1 VREVRGGARMSG
13 RPLNKWKVLAAIF
26 ALGLLGDQVSKFLAV
41 DRLTTAF
48 QRVGAH
54 TLSEKLSAF
63 WRLRY
68 LEPLATEPFYVF
80 RPLWRMHY
88 VENPNAAFGFM
99 SFVPPEARY
108 RLFLVISALAVGFV
122 GYYYRRLDARQ
133 RFLQVSLAFVLSG
146 TLGNLVDRLARRYVI
161 DFVDWY
167 WWNRPDLYWPT
178 FNVADSLLVV
188 GIAMLL
194 VHPAPKP
201 AGEQGPGRQ
210 PGNKR
215 AASGV

>member
-1 VREVRGGARMSG
+1 MSARPAG
-13 RPLNKWKVLAAIF
+13 KWAVLAAVF
-26 ALGLLGDQVSKFLAV
+26 ALALLADQATKFLAV

-48 QRVGAH
+48 PRTGAH
-54 TLSEKLSAF
+54 TAGQKLEAF
-63 WRLRY
+63 WRLKY
-68 LEPLATEPFYVF
+68 LEPLATEPYYVY
-80 RPLWRMHY
+80 RPLWRMNY

-99 SFVPPEARY
+99 SFFPPEMRH
-108 RLFLVISALAVGFV
+108 RLFLAISLLAVGFV
-122 GYYYRRLDARQ
+122 FYYYRKLEPGQ
-133 RFLQVSLAFVLSG
+133 RFLQLSLAFVLAG
-146 TLGNLVDRLARRYVI
+146 TIGNLVDRLARRYVI
-161 DFVDWY
+161 DFVEWY
-167 WWNRPDLYWPT
+167 WWNRPDVRWPT

-194 VHPAPKP
+194 VHPAPKR